1 MRAIRISH
9 HGGPEVLGLEEIS
22 AHTTTPTNS
31 PVDYLTLRV
40 DIAGVNFI
48 DVYHRRGQ
56 YPVIL
61 PSGIGIEGIG
71 TTESGERFFWLSALG
86 SYAEKITVPLSA
98 LTPLPDNSL
107 PDEDLLPLLCQGL
120 TAHYLVDSAYSVSK
134 GDVALVTAA
143 VGGVGLILIQLL
155 KARGAKVIALTS
167 SQERVD
173 RAIEHGADSAGLYD
187 EMEKLVHNLTGDNG
201 VNVVYD
207 SVGKDTFDRS
217 LALLGNGG
225 MFVLYG
231 GASGLVPS
239 FDLMRLNSKSLAIR
253 RPTLATYTTSVS
265 ERTRRLQDLLSLRE
279 RGLLRYPSATVFPL
293 AEAAKAHTLL
303 ESRNHSG
310 KIGLAPWKI

>member
-1 MRAIRISH
+1 MQAIRISH
-9 HGGPEVLGLEEIS
+9 HGGAEALSLEEIPPP
-22 AHTTTPTNS
+22 TTTP
-31 PVDYLTLRV
+31 VDHLRLRV

-56 YPVIL
+56 YPLPL

-71 TTESGERFFWLSALG
+71 TAENGERYFWLSAMG
-86 SYAEKITVPLSA
+86 SYAQEISLPSGA
-98 LTPLPDNSL
+98 LTPLPNNSL
-107 PDEDLLPLLCQGL
+107 SDEDLLPLLCQGM
-120 TAHYLVDSAYSVSK
+120 TAHYLVDSAYSVNE

-167 SQERVD
+167 SKERAE
-173 RAIEHGADSAGLYD
+173 RALNHGADIAGLYD
-187 EMEKLVHNLTGDNG
+187 EMEKVTHNLTGGDG

-217 LALLGNGG
+217 FALLGNGG

-231 GASGLVPS
+231 GASGPVPP

-253 RPTLATYTTSVS
+253 RPTLATYTASVP
-265 ERTRRLQDLLSLRE
+265 ERLRRLQDLLSFRE
-279 RGLLRYPSATVFPL
+279 RGLLRYPSATVLPL
-293 AEAAKAHTLL
+293 ADAAKAHLLL
-303 ESRNHSG
+303 ESRQHSG